1 MVIAPEKLPHMSADQ
16 LRDALTELLQKVAA
30 KESTL
35 TQQAQQLTFK
45 QATIDKLTHE
55 NAILKRLKFAAQSE
69 RFSAE
74 QRSLLDEALDADL
87 QAVSE
92 EIGQLTPAHKSTQL
106 KQQPKRQAL
115 PANLPR
121 TDIHHEPACT
131 MCQCGCQLKRIGQ
144 DVAEKLDYVPGVFS
158 VQRHIR
164 GKWACAQC
172 QSLMQAPVDA
182 HVIDK
187 GIATTGLL
195 AQVLVAKFADH
206 LPLYRQ
212 QAIFGRAG
220 LAIARS
226 TLGAWVGSCGV
237 QLQPLVDAL
246 KADILSHSVVHADET
261 PVQMLKP
268 GNGKT
273 QRAYLWAYA
282 AGAFEDTKAVV
293 YDFCESRAGE
303 NAKVFLG
310 DWRGHLVCDDFSG
323 YKQLMSQ
330 GVTEV
335 GCLAHARRKFFD
347 LHASNKSQIAQSAL
361 EQMARVYDI
370 ERETKELPPDERQRI
385 RLQRSKPLLDALR
398 QWMIVHRQ
406 QITDGSATARALDYS
421 LRRWGALTRFVSE
434 GQLPIDNNHIEN
446 QIRPI
451 AIGRNNWLF
460 AGSLRAGKR
469 GAAIMSLIQSAK
481 LNGHDPYA
489 YLKDVLTRLPT
500 QRNSMIAQ
508 LLPHRWT
515 PATPS
520 A

>member
-16 LRDALTELLQKVAA
+16 LRDALTDLLQKVAA

-35 TQQAQQLTFK
+35 TQQAQQLIFK

-69 RFSAE
+69 RFSAQ

-92 EIGQLTPAHKSTQL
+92 EIEQLTPAHKSTQL
-106 KQQPKRQAL
+106 KQQPKRQPL

-131 MCQCGCQLKRIGQ
+131 TCKCGCQLKRIGQ

-172 QSLMQAPVDA
+172 QTLMQAPVDA

-273 QRAYLWAYA
+273 HRAYLW
-282 AGAFEDTKAVV
+282 G
-293 YDFCESRAGE
+293 
-303 NAKVFLG
+303 L
-310 DWRGHLVCDDFSG
+310 
-323 YKQLMSQ
+323 
-330 GVTEV
+330 
-335 GCLAHARRKFFD
+335 
-347 LHASNKSQIAQSAL
+347 
-361 EQMARVYDI
+361 
-370 ERETKELPPDERQRI
+370 
-385 RLQRSKPLLDALR
+385 
-398 QWMIVHRQ
+398 
-406 QITDGSATARALDYS
+406 
-421 LRRWGALTRFVSE
+421 
-434 GQLPIDNNHIEN
+434 
-446 QIRPI
+446 
-451 AIGRNNWLF
+451 
-460 AGSLRAGKR
+460 
-469 GAAIMSLIQSAK
+469 
-481 LNGHDPYA
+481 
-489 YLKDVLTRLPT
+489 
-500 QRNSMIAQ
+500 
-508 LLPHRWT
+508 
-515 PATPS
+515 
-520 A
+520 